1 MSGNPARKAIL
12 FKGSP
17 GVLAYKPPFLGLKNR
32 GFGHIDMYVNPAVD
46 LVLIAAVYAALSQAL
61 QVFFLDRRGQRTIQ
75 KESAAINK
83 KFQELMK
90 KGNQADPKE
99 MESVQ
104 REQAEVTGKM
114 MKRMPKQMIGSLIL
128 YLPFLELVRTQYGM
142 FNIFVFFPFHY
153 IWKVLD
159 GFWYFV
165 LASFIISIVVG
176 QALTW
181 RETHHEKKNQTPT
194 HQPIIHT

>member
-1 MSGNPARKAIL
+1 M
-12 FKGSP
+12 
-17 GVLAYKPPFLGLKNR
+17 GLKNR

-46 LVLIAAVYAALSQAL
+46 LVLIAAVYASLSQAL

-75 KESAAINK
+75 KESAVINK

-114 MKRMPKQMIGSLIL
+114 MKRMPKQMIGSMIL
-128 YLPFLELVRTQYGM
+128 YLPFIWYVNANYLQY
-142 FNIFVFFPFHY
+142 IIPLFFPFAF

-165 LASFIISIVVG
+165 LISLLISLVVG
-176 QALTW
+176 RALTW
-181 RETHHEKKNQTPT
+181 RETHHEKKNQTQTNQPT
-194 HQPIIHT
+194 IHT